1 MRALRAKFVSL
12 RDLLATAWPIVLVSA
27 VALYVAY
34 QFVEPAPPKRM
45 VVSTGSEDGAYHA
58 FATRYAEL
66 LAHNGIELE
75 IRSSSGSKG
84 GTGPEALP
92 KETIVPR
99 TRRLSIEAMKVSLP
113 TPS

>member
-45 VVSTGSEDGAYHA
+45 VVSTGSEDGAY
-58 FATRYAEL
+58 L
-66 LAHNGIELE
+66 
-75 IRSSSGSKG
+75 SSPGW
-84 GTGPEALP
+84 L
-92 KETIVPR
+92 
-99 TRRLSIEAMKVSLP
+99 
-113 TPS
+113 